1 MPSRLEIRYCLKSF
15 VRLLLMIICSGFA
28 MSLPAVA
35 EDALYVRGDMS
46 CKQFI
51 DMQTSD
57 QAEADRYVY
66 WLGGVLTGHSLASG
80 KALGKGVNIACVN
93 AYVVDYCKNK
103 VGSPNFSEGVVK
115 LLAELERGDNDYLN
129 SDGCRLN

>member
-1 MPSRLEIRYCLKSF
+1 MPKRAETRYCLKYF
-15 VRLLLMIICSGFA
+15 GEVLFTIVFFGLA
-28 MSLPAVA
+28 MSQPAVA

-51 DMQTSD
+51 DMQSNNRS
-57 QAEADRYVY
+57 EADKYVY
-66 WLGGVLTGHSLASG
+66 WLGGVLTGHSIASG
-80 KALGKGVNIACVN
+80 KAIGKGFNIACVN
-93 AYVVDYCKNK
+93 AYVVDYCKNT
-103 VGSPNFSEGVVK
+103 VGSPDMSEGVVK

>member
-1 MPSRLEIRYCLKSF
+1 
-15 VRLLLMIICSGFA
+15 
-28 MSLPAVA
+28 MSQPTVA

-51 DMQTSD
+51 DMQAENQS
-57 QAEADRYVY
+57 EADSYVY
-66 WLGGVLTGHSLASG
+66 WLGGVLTGHSIASG
-80 KALGKGVNIACVN
+80 KVVGKGVNIACVN
-93 AYVVDYCKNK
+93 AYVVDYCKNT
-103 VGSPNFSEGVVK
+103 VGSPDLSEGVVK

>member
-1 MPSRLEIRYCLKSF
+1 MPSRLEIRYCLKSV

-51 DMQTSD
+51 NMQTSD
-57 QAEADRYVY
+57 QAEAHRYVY
-66 WLGGVLTGHSLASG
+66 WLGGVLTGHSIASG

-93 AYVVDYCKNK
+93 AYVVDYCKNT
-103 VGSPNFSEGVVK
+103 VGSPDLSEGVVK
-115 LLAELERGDNDYLN
+115 LLSELERGDNDYLN

>member
-1 MPSRLEIRYCLKSF
+1 MPSRLEIRYRLKSF

-35 EDALYVRGDMS
+35 EDELYVRGDMS

-51 DMQTSD
+51 DMQTSG

-66 WLGGVLTGHSLASG
+66 WLGGVLTGHSIASG

-93 AYVVDYCKNK
+93 AYVVDYCKNT
-103 VGSPNFSEGVVK
+103 VGSPDLSEGVVK

-129 SDGCRLN
+129 SDVCRLN